1 MRCSSK
7 INDWQHDHNDQ
18 KHENYVNYMVMLHA
32 TNWMTINVNNTG
44 NRLKTGAVNGPE
56 NTSHSIKRGIESCKT
71 ETAGYTSLD
80 IGYQRSPGRNRC
92 KIAFANL
99 VIHESRV
106 SERTFVIASTERN
119 SFVSALIRV

>member
-1 MRCSSK
+1 
-7 INDWQHDHNDQ
+7 
-18 KHENYVNYMVMLHA
+18 MVMLHV

-80 IGYQRSPGRNRC
+80 IGFISGVQDEIDAKLRLQIWLST
-92 KIAFANL
+92 NL
-99 VIHESRV
+99 VFRSVGSLWRQLG
-106 SERTFVIASTERN
+106 A
-119 SFVSALIRV
+119 